1 MGEHERQDSRI
12 FASSADDIN
21 KVVDAGAVVEPS
33 CQLQR
38 PDQEGYYHSYRRAS
52 YGYLF
57 REYL

>member
-21 KVVDAGAVVEPS
+21 KVVDAGAVVELS

-38 PDQEGYYHSYRRAS
+38 PN
-52 YGYLF
+52 
-57 REYL
+57 